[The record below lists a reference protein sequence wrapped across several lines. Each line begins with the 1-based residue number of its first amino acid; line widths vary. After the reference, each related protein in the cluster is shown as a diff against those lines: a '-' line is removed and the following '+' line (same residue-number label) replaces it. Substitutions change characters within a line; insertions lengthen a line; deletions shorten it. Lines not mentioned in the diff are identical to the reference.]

1 MTVDA
6 EPFVLPGFFVFLS
19 INHTIIERNLR
30 LQAVK
35 RTFFLSLYEG
45 LEICSPSMTN
55 QRRKYCMTE
64 IEYLEYVR
72 ACPYDA
78 MGDFS
83 VFKDRSAENDRK
95 QAVKEIPEK
104 RS

>member
-1 MTVDA
+1 
-6 EPFVLPGFFVFLS
+6 
-19 INHTIIERNLR
+19 
-30 LQAVK
+30 
-35 RTFFLSLYEG
+35 
-45 LEICSPSMTN
+45 
-55 QRRKYCMTE
+55 MTE

-83 VFKDRSAENDRK
+83 VFKNRSAENDRK
-95 QAVKEIPEK
+95 QAVQEIPEK